1 MPKNTNVYVS
11 GRESKLLDDI
21 IAGRKTVEGRLN
33 KGKFKKYKPGDI
45 ILLRRD
51 YRDKTGIL
59 TDGNK
64 VDAKVIVV
72 SIKKYI
78 NFTEMAQKEG
88 YIKMIPNAK
97 SAKEAASEYN
107 KYYSAE
113 DQFKYGVLA
122 IRIKLMI
129 DSNTVVLIKQKIE
142 NAQKIVEIAGPSPD
156 GYKIFTENDIKLPDW
171 EVTNVSTPI
180 VINPYGEN
188 PLTAIVKKVN
198 ARRMPYKDESID
210 IFLTSYLSICSDL
223 WLKLPGNFL
232 KSLAGPILGNMAEK
246 EYKINNVKKGVNLRI
261 AFLLEAY
268 RCLRVGGLVIMVGPK
283 EEDLTVAEKIGF
295 NILTEF
301 YYGEDTSETTV
312 FMK

>member
-1 MPKNTNVYVS
+1 
-11 GRESKLLDDI
+11 
-21 IAGRKTVEGRLN
+21 
-33 KGKFKKYKPGDI
+33 
-45 ILLRRD
+45 
-51 YRDKTGIL
+51 
-59 TDGNK
+59 
-64 VDAKVIVV
+64 
-72 SIKKYI
+72 
-78 NFTEMAQKEG
+78 
-88 YIKMIPNAK
+88 MIPNAK